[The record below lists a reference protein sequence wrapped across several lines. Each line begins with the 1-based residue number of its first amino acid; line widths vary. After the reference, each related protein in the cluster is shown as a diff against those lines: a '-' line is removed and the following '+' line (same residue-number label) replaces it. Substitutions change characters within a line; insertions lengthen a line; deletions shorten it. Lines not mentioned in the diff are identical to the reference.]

1 MLTELFYQ
9 WNPFNVCGKE
19 VEVEELICHPLQSN
33 ETLRQDRLGH
43 CKRLQ
48 VPPSHSSLW
57 KKVVFWLQTH
67 LNEKGHLEAID
78 KLISLFYH
86 KMLHSPPQNTENL
99 LEIRDQIDQLRLLK
113 NDYGFSHLKAPNSSF
128 IDIRLKEIEQH
139 AYSIFTYYYKMEVI
153 EKEEEGKRKFY
164 LFQEEVYVKCQQL
177 ALEHAVGM
185 IQIRFLTM
193 VPVEILKVLL
203 RERIKSINDRL
214 YSIQVLHQN
223 IDEME
228 KMYEGKFTIPFIH
241 FTTNV
246 PEACSGFF
254 MAVNTGENKSTLF
267 SFNLTSGANSSVPI
281 KEASFSSA
289 TTKVIIDNFSSLIFI
304 WDNTTGK
311 VCLSKIVKK
320 KIGNFPL
327 INLYGEVPVGLHEPL
342 GKIQG
347 ACFLP
352 FLH

>member
-1 MLTELFYQ
+1 MILRVLLGEKLAKQILKHESTIKSLRATK
-9 WNPFNVCGKE
+9 KE
-19 VEVEELICHPLQSN
+19 DDSTITSLKE
-33 ETLRQDRLGH
+33 RL
-43 CKRLQ
+43 
-48 VPPSHSSLW
+48 
-57 KKVVFWLQTH
+57 
-67 LNEKGHLEAID
+67 
-78 KLISLFYH
+78 
-86 KMLHSPPQNTENL
+86 QNTENL

-177 ALEHAVGM
+177 ALEHAVRM

-203 RERIKSINDRL
+203 RETIKSINDRL

-241 FTTNV
+241 SYSDRIRTLLSNEVRKVKIEAELIISNLILNYQLTPFKSEVKELLDSLHIN
-246 PEACSGFF
+246 PEEERSGERSAWVFKETLEIEIERIKLLF
-254 MAVNTGENKSTLF
+254 KNKQEE
-267 SFNLTSGANSSVPI
+267 
-281 KEASFSSA
+281 K
-289 TTKVIIDNFSSLIFI
+289 
-304 WDNTTGK
+304 
-311 VCLSKIVKK
+311 
-320 KIGNFPL
+320 
-327 INLYGEVPVGLHEPL
+327 
-342 GKIQG
+342 
-347 ACFLP
+347 
-352 FLH
+352 